1 MTDTRHALELQL
13 ATAPG
18 VHGPDRRLTP
28 LAPRDAALLAWL
40 AIEGPTARTR
50 LAQLLWPDSEPE
62 AARNTL
68 RQRLFQLRRQFGDA
82 LLTGHATLALADG
95 VTHDL
100 LDADD
105 VLADAAHDI
114 GGEFGTWLVQQR
126 ERRRGLVRQSLIA
139 RCETAE
145 QARDYAAALLH
156 ARELLALEPLSE
168 EAHRRLM
175 RLLYLD
181 GDRAAALLAFD
192 RCEQVLK
199 DEVGATPSAET
210 LDLLRLLEGA
220 RPPATLAKAAP
231 RVPVALA
238 RPPRLVGRD
247 HELALARAALE
258 GCRRLV
264 LVGEAGMGKSRL
276 LAEIAQQL
284 PGRGRP
290 VLVVQARPGD
300 AAVPYAT
307 LARCLRA
314 LLREVPQVLENA
326 PRDELARLLPEIG
339 VPASRSHDVQRVLLL
354 GSVQA
359 VLERAAE
366 HIEALVLDDLHFI
379 DEASA
384 QLLRAALSGN
394 EAVAGLPI
402 ALATRPES
410 HAAADALVLSIEAD
424 AQAPRV
430 LLAPLGEAALVE
442 LVESLA
448 LPELDARALAPQLL
462 RHTGGNPLFV
472 LETLKM
478 ALAGAA
484 QGSALPL
491 AFPAGVGQ
499 LIDRRLALLSADA
512 IAIARLAAMAGVD
525 FSIELAEQ
533 LLQTPALRLADAW
546 NQLEAAQV
554 LRGTQFAH
562 DLVFEAVLRS
572 VPAPIA
578 RHSHAALARW
588 LEQHAG
594 EPLRIARH
602 WHEAG
607 EPARTVAPLI
617 EAARRSAERAFV
629 ADARAHLE
637 LASERARTLGLREQE
652 FEALLLLHDN
662 YALDDPGLP
671 HDALLPR
678 VDALARTDRDRL
690 QARMVR
696 CDFARRRNQWIDTA
710 EVEADMARAVA
721 LGEAD
726 MAIEFGQVLMADYS
740 RAGRPDAGLALLARH
755 HALFANRPDYLA
767 DHEGNV
773 SVALANLDRYAEAEP
788 HILRAMALHHQPGGE
803 AELLL
808 LTSNHMRI
816 LRMQG
821 RQGRAL
827 DLLESMDRW
836 HADTAPNLRSW
847 VNSRM
852 GASEMLRGAGRYG
865 QALVALA
872 QQRDNLANLVGVF
885 QPAWPVADAMLWLDL
900 GQHTRALQAI
910 DAVDAAAFRAAP
922 AWLQARVCL
931 ARAQVGA
938 RVRGQGESDAPG
950 DAEWARLNEA
960 AALAP
965 RDGRRATWF
974 DVVLQRALWGEPDAG
989 SALAEGLAGNAAA
1002 LGMFGY
1008 ARSAWWVACAR
1019 YLDSGQLGAAQRC
1032 AEQSLALA
1040 TQVFQ
1045 PGQPAEPVAANSLPA
1060 MWVEALGIR
1069 LEQALGQPTAGER
1082 LARAQ
1087 ATLRTI
1093 ALVQVPAEFRES
1105 YLHRNPVHRG
1115 LLALVVAQ
1123 PDTA

>member
-1 MTDTRHALELQL
+1 MTDTRQALELHL
-13 ATAPG
+13 SGVPG
-18 VHGPDRRLTP
+18 VQGFGAGTVA

-40 AIEGPTARTR
+40 ALEGPTPRTR

-82 LLTGHATLALADG
+82 LVAGHATLALADG
-95 VTHDL
+95 VGHDL
-100 LDADD
+100 FEAHE
-105 VLADAAHDI
+105 VLAGVAHDI
-114 GGEFGTWLVQQR
+114 GGEFATWLAQQR
-126 ERRRGLVRQSLIA
+126 ERRQSRVRASLVEL
-139 RCETAE
+139 CEMAE
-145 QARDYAAALLH
+145 QAHDHADALSH
-156 ARELLALEPLSE
+156 ARELLALEPMSE
-168 EAHRRLM
+168 EAHRRVM
-175 RLLYLD
+175 RLHYLM

-199 DEVGATPSAET
+199 DEVGARPSEETLQLLRTLEDARPSAPIHKGGQ
-210 LDLLRLLEGA
+210 RF
-220 RPPATLAKAAP
+220 
-231 RVPVALA
+231 PVALA

-247 HELALARAALE
+247 AELAQALAALE
-258 GCRRLV
+258 TRRRVV

-276 LAEIAQQL
+276 LAEIALHQAS
-284 PGRGRP
+284 RGRP

-314 LLREVPQVLENA
+314 LLREVPQVLDDA
-326 PRDELARLLPEIG
+326 PREELARLLPEIG
-339 VPASRSHDVQRVLLL
+339 VPVSRSQDVQRVLLL
-354 GSVQA
+354 GGVQA

-366 HIEALVLDDLHFI
+366 HIDGLVLDDLHFI

-384 QLLRAALSGN
+384 QMLRAALCGS
-394 EAVAGLPI
+394 AAAAGLAI
-402 ALATRPES
+402 ALATRPEP
-410 HAAADALVLSIEAD
+410 HAAADALVGSVEAET
-424 AQAPRV
+424 QAPRV
-430 LLAPLGEAALVE
+430 LLTPLDQPALVA

-448 LPELDARALAPQLL
+448 LPELDAQALAPQLL

-472 LETLKM
+472 LETLKV
-478 ALAGAA
+478 ALAGRAEG
-484 QGSALPL
+484 QALKL
-491 AFPAGVGQ
+491 SIPAGVGQ
-499 LIDRRLALLSADA
+499 IIERRLALLSPDA
-512 IAIARLAAMAGVD
+512 IALARLAAMAGAD
-525 FSIELAEQ
+525 FSIELAEH

-554 LRGTQFAH
+554 LRGLQFAH
-562 DLVFEAVLRS
+562 DLVFDAVLRS

-617 EAARRSAERAFV
+617 EAARRSAERAFM

-637 LASERARTLGLREQE
+637 LAAERARALGLREQE

-662 YALDDPGLP
+662 YTLDDPGLP

-678 VDALARTDRDRL
+678 VDALVLTDRDRL
-690 QARMVR
+690 RARMVR
-696 CDFARRRNQWIDTA
+696 FDFARRRSQWIDTA

-721 LGEAD
+721 LGEDD

-755 HALFANRPDYLA
+755 HALYANRPDYLG

-788 HILRAMALHHQPGGE
+788 HVLRAMALHHEPGGE
-803 AELLL
+803 AGLLL
-808 LTSNHMRI
+808 LTSNHLRI

-821 RQGRAL
+821 RQDRAL

-836 HADTAPNLRSW
+836 HADTAPNLRCW
-847 VNSRM
+847 VQSRM
-852 GASEMLRGAGRYG
+852 GASEILRAAGRYG
-865 QALVALA
+865 QALAALA
-872 QQRDNLANLVGVF
+872 QQRDNLTNFVGVW
-885 QPAWPVADAMLWLDL
+885 QPAWPISDAMLWLDL

-910 DAVDAAAFRAAP
+910 DAVDAAAFNAAP

-938 RVRGQGESDAPG
+938 RVRGQGETDSPG
-950 DAEWARLNEA
+950 AAEWARLNEA

-965 RDGRRATWF
+965 RDGRRSTWF

-989 SALAEGLAGNAAA
+989 AALAEGLAGNAAA
-1002 LGMFGY
+1002 LGMLGY

-1019 YLDSGQLGAAQRC
+1019 YLDSGQPASAQRC

-1040 TQVFQ
+1040 KQVFQ
-1045 PGQPAEPVAANSLPA
+1045 AGQAPEPVAANSLAP
-1060 MWVEALGIR
+1060 MWIEALAIR
-1069 LEQALGQPTAGER
+1069 LERALGKPAAGER
-1082 LARAQ
+1082 LAQVQ
-1087 ATLRTI
+1087 ASLRTI
-1093 ALVQVPAEFRES
+1093 ALAQVPAEFRES
-1105 YLHRNPVHRG
+1105 FLHRNPVHRG
-1115 LLALVVAQ
+1115 LLALAA
-1123 PDTA
+1123 PKGGPA